1 MDSHALMC
9 LFPFFKSFR
18 YLAGKYGR
26 KVVGRIKERWWGELK
41 RGGGGVWGVE
51 VSVEVIRWGRG
62 GMEAVD
68 DYHRVRDSLEV
79 E

>member
-1 MDSHALMC
+1 ME
-9 LFPFFKSFR
+9 
-18 YLAGKYGR
+18 
-26 KVVGRIKERWWGELK
+26 ERWWGELK
-41 RGGGGVWGVE
+41 RGGGGEGEVVGECGVE
-51 VSVEVIRWGRG
+51 ERWWGSVGGEGEVVGASVEVIRWGRG